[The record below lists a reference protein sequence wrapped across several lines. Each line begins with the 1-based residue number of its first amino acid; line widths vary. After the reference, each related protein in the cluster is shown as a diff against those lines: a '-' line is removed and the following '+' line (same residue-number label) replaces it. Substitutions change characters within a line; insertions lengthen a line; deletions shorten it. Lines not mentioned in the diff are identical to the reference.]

1 MKNKKP
7 ENNLFLPP
15 INDIKPYCE
24 LMNSQNLSLIEI
36 EIKDLRI
43 KLEKLSNQSIFERTN
58 VDNIPPKEDYQNIS
72 SLTPKNSKSDYI
84 IKSPMVGT
92 AYLSPDPNSK
102 NFVNPGDK
110 IKSGQILLIIEAMKV
125 MNNIT
130 ANKDSIVEKILVKDG
145 QPVEFDQDLIIL
157 K

>member
-7 ENNLFLPP
+7 ENISFLPP

-24 LMNSQNLSLIEI
+24 LMNSQSLSLIEI
-36 EIKDLRI
+36 EIKNLRI

-58 VDNIPPKEDYQNIS
+58 VDNIPPKEDYKNIS
-72 SLTPKNSKSDYI
+72 SLTTKNSKSDYI

-92 AYLSPDPNSK
+92 AYLAPDPNSK